1 MISVM
6 KKGEWIKIRRNELG
20 KTTRELGASIGTT
33 GSAVSNIENHGVIP
47 NLAVA
52 YKLAAALGRPTDW
65 ILTGQ
70 YSETASRIPI
80 IGDTQTGPER
90 EWSEGGI
97 GGCSEYVNFPA
108 QSNKYYALRVI
119 GDSMCPRVLE
129 GEVVIIDP
137 YISPQ
142 TGEDVVIKMRDGETM
157 IKTLASIREGQ
168 IFLDSTNA
176 SYKRIIKNKQD
187 ILYMHLVVAVAR
199 SVMVGNV

>member
-1 MISVM
+1 MISLM
-6 KKGEWIKIRRNELG
+6 KKGEWIKIRRHELG

-33 GSAVSNIENHGVIP
+33 GSAISNIENHGVIP

-90 EWSEGGI
+90 EWSEGDI
-97 GGCSEYVNFPA
+97 GVCSEYVNFPA

-137 YISPQ
+137 FISPQ
-142 TGEDVVIKMRDGETM
+142 TGEDVVVKMRNGETM
-157 IKTLASIREGQ
+157 IRTLASIRDDQ
-168 IFLDSTNA
+168 IFLDSTNT
-176 SYKRIIKNKQD
+176 SYKRIIRDRRD
-187 ILYMHLVVAVAR
+187 IIYMHSIVAVAR
-199 SVMVGNV
+199 SVMISHV